1 MSSPSSV
8 TPPPVVVRT
17 AGVQGASVEV
27 QALGDRAGAHVDVVD
42 VLEAADGDSK
52 LFLGLTADR
61 GLGVLVVKQARGSLD
76 EPPVG
81 VIVDIGGVPELTG

>member
-1 MSSPSSV
+1 
-8 TPPPVVVRT
+8 
-17 AGVQGASVEV
+17 
-27 QALGDRAGAHVDVVD
+27 